1 MTKVLNTFLRQ
12 NFLLQNSLAEQLFH
26 QVAADLPIVDFHN
39 HLPVQDIAD
48 NRQFENISQL
58 WISGDPYKHR
68 LMRMF
73 GIAENEITGDTSDEA
88 KFKHW
93 AKILPFTLGTPLYH
107 WSALE
112 LKRVFD
118 IDELLDANNAAEI
131 WQECNLKLQQPQ
143 FRAASITS
151 KFNPEYL
158 VTSDK
163 VLDDISVHTAANAQL
178 NNAKILPSL
187 RGDDL
192 LNFTQPEFSGFLKKL
207 SAEKINDLTDYQKV
221 ITEYLAKFDQ
231 QGCVMADHALDAGFE
246 YVKISE
252 EKARELFA
260 EVLIGKPLEAN
271 QEVQLKSYVLHFLGK
286 EYASRNWVLQLHIGA
301 HRNTSTRLAKL
312 TRGAGGFAGI
322 GNSCD
327 ITSLVHFINDLEKNH
342 HLPRVVLYTLNPN
355 DYEALATLTGSF
367 AEDGMAGKI
376 QLGPAW
382 WYNDHQSGIERHLYV
397 IANYSVLSQFIGMT
411 TDSRSILSLSRHEY
425 FRRILCNYLG
435 EMVAQ
440 KQAPDDFEL
449 LSQIVKKICYT
460 NSKSMILNEN
470 KYE

>member
-1 MTKVLNTFLRQ
+1 MTKVLNTFLQQ
-12 NFLLQNSLAEQLFH
+12 NFLLQNSLAEQLYH
-26 QVAADLPIVDFHN
+26 QVVADLPIVDFHN
-39 HLPVQDIAD
+39 HLPTHDIAT

-58 WISGDPYKHR
+58 WIAGDPYKHR
-68 LMRMF
+68 MMRMF
-73 GIAENEITGDTSDEA
+73 GILESEITGDTSDEA

-118 IDELLDANNAAEI
+118 IDELLDANNAEEI
-131 WQECNLKLQQPQ
+131 WQACNLKLQQPQ
-143 FRAASITS
+143 FRAASITNN
-151 KFNPEYL
+151 FNPEYL

-163 VLDDISVHTAANAQL
+163 VLDDISVHTAANTQL
-178 NNAKILPSL
+178 NNVKILPSL

-221 ITEYLAKFDQ
+221 ITEHLAKFDQ
-231 QGCVMADHALDAGFE
+231 QGCVMADHALDAGFT
-246 YVKISE
+246 YVDTSE
-252 EKARELFA
+252 EKARSIFKEL
-260 EVLIGKPLEAN
+260 LHGKTLN
-271 QEVQLKSYVLHFLGK
+271 TDQETQLKSYLMHFLGK
-286 EYASRNWVLQLHIGA
+286 EYARRNWVLQLHIGA

-312 TRGAGGFAGI
+312 ARSTGGFAGI

-327 ITSLVHFINDLEKNH
+327 VTSLVNFINELEKEE
-342 HLPRVVLYTLNPN
+342 HLPRLILYTLNPN

-367 AEDGMAGKI
+367 AEDGLAGKI

-382 WYNDHQSGIERHLYV
+382 WYNDHQSGIERHLDV

-440 KQAPDDFEL
+440 KQAPNDFEL
-449 LSQIVKKICYT
+449 LSQIVMKVCYA

-470 KYE
+470 K

>member
-1 MTKVLNTFLRQ
+1 MTKVLNTFLQQ
-12 NFLLQNSLAEQLFH
+12 NFLLQHSIAEQLYH

-39 HLPVQDIAD
+39 HLPVHDIAE
-48 NRQFENISQL
+48 NRQFENITQL

-68 LMRMF
+68 LMRIF
-73 GIAENEITGDTSDEA
+73 GIPENEITGDASDEV
-88 KFKHW
+88 KFKNW
-93 AKILPFTLGTPLYH
+93 AKILPFILGNPLFH
-107 WSALE
+107 WSVLE
-112 LKRVFD
+112 LKRVLE
-118 IDELLDANNAAEI
+118 IEELLNVENATHI

-143 FRAASITS
+143 FRAANITN

-163 VLDDISVHTAANAQL
+163 VLDDLSVHTAANVQL

-192 LNFTQPEFSGFLKKL
+192 ISFTQPEFSGFLNKL
-207 SAEKINDLTDYQKV
+207 SAEKINDISDYQKV
-221 ITEYLAKFDQ
+221 IIEYLEKFDQ

-246 YVKISE
+246 YVKPSE
-252 EKARELFA
+252 EKAQAIFSELLA
-260 EVLIGKPLEAN
+260 GKSLEVR

-286 EYASRNWVLQLHIGA
+286 EYAARNWVLQLHIGA

-312 TRGAGGFAGI
+312 TGGAGGFAGI

-327 ITSLVHFINDLEKNH
+327 ITSLVNFINDLEKEN
-342 HLPRVVLYTLNPN
+342 HLPRLILYTLNPN

-367 AEDGMAGKI
+367 AEDGLAGKI

-382 WYNDHQSGIERHLYV
+382 WYNDHQSGIERHLDV

-425 FRRILCNYLG
+425 FRRIFCNYLG

-449 LSQIVKKICYT
+449 LSQIVKQVCYL
-460 NSKSMILNEN
+460 NSKHMILNKNE
-470 KYE
+470 